1 MLHLCTDTKFKSM
14 LKIKVLIVLF
24 VLMAGVVSAQQLKV
38 QGTSPSLYLT
48 HTVAA
53 KENWYSIGRLYN
65 ISPKKIAPL
74 NNSSMD
80 KPLSIGQSLKIPLTT
95 NVSVDGTKAA
105 DEVFVPLYYTIQDK
119 EWLYRI
125 SQNHNKVP
133 VANLEK
139 WNNITND
146 QVKPGMNIIVG
157 YLKVKQG
164 QSALAASG
172 SKKIVAVTAAPPVAK
187 AETPATTPA
196 TTTPAVTTPKETNT
210 GTAKADEAKA
220 TTTPVEKPATTVTEK
235 PATTVTEKPVEK
247 PVEKPAE
254 KPVTTTPAANTSTNT
269 PATTTPA
276 VNTSAP
282 VNNTPAAGPI
292 TPTGSNASH
301 KGGYFRSQFAETGKT
316 TTGNA
321 GIFRSTSGWKDG
333 KYYALMNNVP
343 TGTIVKITFSSTQK
357 SVYAKVLGQ
366 LPEMKES
373 IGLAVRLSDAAA
385 SELGAEN
392 GKFYVDVKY

>member
-1 MLHLCTDTKFKSM
+1 M
-14 LKIKVLIVLF
+14 LKINVLLVVF
-24 VLMAGVVSAQQLKV
+24 VLMANMLGAQQLKV
-38 QGTSPSLYLT
+38 QGASPSLYLT

-65 ISPKKIAPL
+65 VSPKEIAPL
-74 NNSSMD
+74 NATSMD
-80 KPLSIGQSLKIPLTT
+80 KPLAIGQSLKIPLTT
-95 NVSVDGTKAA
+95 NLSVDGTKAA
-105 DEVFVPLYYTIQDK
+105 DEVFVPLYHTVQDK

-125 SQNHNKVP
+125 SQSHNKVP

-146 QVKPGMNIIVG
+146 QLKPGMSIIVG

-164 QSALAASG
+164 QSALATSG
-172 SKKIVAVTAAPPVAK
+172 VNKIVAVTPAPPVAK
-187 AETPATTPA
+187 TEPVKEEVKKETPVTTNPVAATTNPPATTPVKE
-196 TTTPAVTTPKETNT
+196 TTTGTVKTEEPK
-210 GTAKADEAKA
+210 
-220 TTTPVEKPATTVTEK
+220 TTTPVTTT
-235 PATTVTEKPVEK
+235 
-247 PVEKPAE
+247 VEKPAE
-254 KPVTTTPAANTSTNT
+254 KPVEKPVVTSP

-276 VNTSAP
+276 STTPVGPTTTVSTTSNNTS
-282 VNNTPAAGPI
+282 
-292 TPTGSNASH
+292 SSSH
-301 KGGYFRSQFAETGKT
+301 KGGYFRSQYGETGKA

-343 TGTIVKITFSSTQK
+343 VGTIVKITFTSTQK
-357 SVYAKVLGQ
+357 TVYAKVLGQ
-366 LPEMKES
+366 MPEMKES
-373 IGLAVRLSDAAA
+373 LGLTLRLSDAAA

>member
-1 MLHLCTDTKFKSM
+1 M
-14 LKIKVLIVLF
+14 LKIKVLLVVL
-24 VLMAGVVSAQQLKV
+24 VLMTTMVNAQQLKV
-38 QGTSPSLYLT
+38 QGASPSLYLT

-53 KENWYSIGRLYN
+53 KETWYSIGRLYN
-65 ISPKKIAPL
+65 VSPKEIAPF
-74 NNSSMD
+74 NNTSMD
-80 KPLSIGQSLKIPLTT
+80 KPLAIGQALKVPLTT
-95 NVSVDGTKAA
+95 NLSVDGTKAT
-105 DEVFVPLYYTIQDK
+105 DEVFVPLYHTVQEK

-146 QVKPGMNIIVG
+146 QLKPGMNLIVG

-172 SKKIVAVTAAPPVAK
+172 TNKIVVVTAAPPVAK
-187 AETPATTPA
+187 TEPVKEEVKKETPVTGTNPVSSTNPPVTGTPNKETTTGAVKTEEPKTTAPAPVVKPTTTPATTPA
-196 TTTPAVTTPKETNT
+196 STGSTT
-210 GTAKADEAKA
+210 
-220 TTTPVEKPATTVTEK
+220 
-235 PATTVTEKPVEK
+235 
-247 PVEKPAE
+247 
-254 KPVTTTPAANTSTNT
+254 TTTPAATTTSTTNNNPPANT
-269 PATTTPA
+269 
-276 VNTSAP
+276 NF
-282 VNNTPAAGPI
+282 
-292 TPTGSNASH
+292 
-301 KGGYFRSQFAETGKT
+301 KGGYFRSQFAESGKT

-343 TGTIVKITFSSTQK
+343 VGTIVKITFSSTQK
-357 SVYAKVLGQ
+357 TVYAKVLGQ
-366 LPEMKES
+366 MPEMKES
-373 IGLAVRLSDAAA
+373 LGLTVRLSDAAA

>member
-1 MLHLCTDTKFKSM
+1 VATIENIPHLCTVMKFMTM
-14 LKIKVLIVLF
+14 LKIKVLLLVL
-24 VLMAGVVSAQQLKV
+24 VTSATTLRAQQLKV

-65 ISPKKIAPL
+65 VSPKEIAPL

-80 KPLSIGQSLKIPLTT
+80 KPLAIGQALKIPLTT
-95 NVSVDGTKAA
+95 NLSIDGTKAA
-105 DEVFVPLYYTIQDK
+105 DEVFVPVYYTVQEK

-125 SQNHNKVP
+125 SQNHQKVA

-146 QVKPGMNIIVG
+146 QLKPGMNLIVG

-172 SKKIVAVTAAPPVAK
+172 TNKVVAVTAAPPVAK
-187 AETPATTPA
+187 TEPVKEEPKKEEPKKETPVTATAPVSNTGTPPNTTTTPNKETTTGTVKTEEPKTTLPAPVVEKPVTTPPATTPA
-196 TTTPAVTTPKETNT
+196 STTPS
-210 GTAKADEAKA
+210 
-220 TTTPVEKPATTVTEK
+220 PAG
-235 PATTVTEKPVEK
+235 
-247 PVEKPAE
+247 
-254 KPVTTTPAANTSTNT
+254 
-269 PATTTPA
+269 
-276 VNTSAP
+276 
-282 VNNTPAAGPI
+282 NNTAAS
-292 TPTGSNASH
+292 SNH
-301 KGGYFRSQFAETGKT
+301 KGGYFRSQYAESGKT
-316 TTGNA
+316 NTGNA

-343 TGTIVKITFSSTQK
+343 VGTIVKITFTSTQK
-357 SVYAKVLGQ
+357 TVYAKVLGQ

-373 IGLAVRLSDAAA
+373 IGLMVRLSDAAA
-385 SELGAEN
+385 SELGTEN

>member
-1 MLHLCTDTKFKSM
+1 M

-24 VLMAGVVSAQQLKV
+24 VLTAGMAGAQQLKV
-38 QGTSPSLYLT
+38 QGATPSLYLT

-65 ISPKKIAPL
+65 ASPKEIAPF

-80 KPLSIGQSLKIPLTT
+80 KPLSIGQALKIPLTT

-139 WNNITND
+139 WNNISND

-164 QSALAASG
+164 QSALAATG
-172 SKKIVAVTAAPPVAK
+172 TKQIVAVTAAPPVAK
-187 AETPATTPA
+187 TETPAITPAANTPA
-196 TTTPAVTTPKETNT
+196 TTTPATTTPKETNT
-210 GTAKADEAKA
+210 GIVKAEEPKS
-220 TTTPVEKPATTVTEK
+220 TPPVTTP
-235 PATTVTEKPVEK
+235 EKPVTTTVDK

-254 KPVTTTPAANTSTNT
+254 KPVEKPVTTPVINTSTNP
-269 PATTTPA
+269 PATTTPTS
-276 VNTSAP
+276 NTSAP
-282 VNNTPAAGPI
+282 VNSLPAPGP
-292 TPTGSNASH
+292 TTASGSNASH
-301 KGGYFRSQFAETGKT
+301 KGGYFRSQFAESGKNS
-316 TTGNA
+316 TGNA

-343 TGTIVKITFSSTQK
+343 TGTIVKVTFSSTQK
-357 SVYAKVLGQ
+357 TVYAKVLGQ
-366 LPEMKES
+366 LPDMKES
-373 IGLAVRLSDAAA
+373 VGLTIRLSDAAA

>member
-1 MLHLCTDTKFKSM
+1 M
-14 LKIKVLIVLF
+14 LKIKVLLVVF
-24 VLMAGVVSAQQLKV
+24 VCMAGTVGAQQLKV
-38 QGTSPSLYLT
+38 QGVSPALYLN

-53 KENWYSIGRLYN
+53 KETWYSIGRLYN
-65 ISPKKIAPL
+65 VSPKEIAPL

-80 KPLSIGQSLKIPLTT
+80 KPLAIGQTLKIPLTT
-95 NVSVDGTKAA
+95 NLSVDGTKAA
-105 DEVFVPLYYTIQDK
+105 DEVFVPLYHTVQEK

-146 QVKPGMNIIVG
+146 QVKPGMNLIVG

-172 SKKIVAVTAAPPVAK
+172 TSKIVAVAPPVAK
-187 AETPATTPA
+187 TEPVNEEPKKETPVTSPASGTATASNP
-196 TTTPAVTTPKETNT
+196 VTTPNKETT
-210 GTAKADEAKA
+210 AGTAKTEEPKTAAPA
-220 TTTPVEKPATTVTEK
+220 PVVKPATTVTTPASTTGTTTI
-235 PATTVTEKPVEK
+235 PATTSTANNNP
-247 PVEKPAE
+247 P
-254 KPVTTTPAANTSTNT
+254 ANTNF
-269 PATTTPA
+269 
-276 VNTSAP
+276 
-282 VNNTPAAGPI
+282 
-292 TPTGSNASH
+292 
-301 KGGYFRSQFAETGKT
+301 KGGYFRSQYAETGKNNA
-316 TTGNA
+316 GNA

-343 TGTIVKITFSSTQK
+343 VGTIVKITFTTTQK
-357 SVYAKVLGQ
+357 TIYAKVLGQ

-373 IGLAVRLSDAAA
+373 IGLMVRLSDAAA

>member
-1 MLHLCTDTKFKSM
+1 M
-14 LKIKVLIVLF
+14 LKIKVLLLVLVF
-24 VLMAGVVSAQQLKV
+24 PATTLFAQQLKV

-48 HTVAA
+48 HTVVA

-65 ISPKKIAPL
+65 VSPKEIAPL

-80 KPLSIGQSLKIPLTT
+80 KPLAIGQTLKIPLTT
-95 NVSVDGTKAA
+95 NLSIDGTKAA
-105 DEVFVPLYYTIQDK
+105 DEVFVPLYYTVQEK

-125 SQNHNKVP
+125 SQNHQKVP

-146 QVKPGMNIIVG
+146 QLKPGMNLIVG

-172 SKKIVAVTAAPPVAK
+172 TNKVVAVTAAPPVAK
-187 AETPATTPA
+187 TEPVNEEPKKETPA
-196 TTTPAVTTPKETNT
+196 TTTPASTTTTNKETAAAT
-210 GTAKADEAKA
+210 VKTEEPT
-220 TTTPVEKPATTVTEK
+220 TTTPA
-235 PATTVTEKPVEK
+235 PV
-247 PVEKPAE
+247 VE
-254 KPVTTTPAANTSTNT
+254 KPVTTS
-269 PATTTPA
+269 PATT
-276 VNTSAP
+276 P
-282 VNNTPAAGPI
+282 VS
-292 TPTGSNASH
+292 TGSTTGNHQSANTNF
-301 KGGYFRSQFAETGKT
+301 KGGYFRSQYAETGKT
-316 TTGNA
+316 NTGNA
-321 GIFRSTSGWKDG
+321 GVFRSTSGWKDG

-343 TGTIVKITFSSTQK
+343 VGTIVKITFTSTQR

-373 IGLAVRLSDAAA
+373 IGLMLRLSDAAA
-385 SELGAEN
+385 SELGTEN

>member
-1 MLHLCTDTKFKSM
+1 M
-14 LKIKVLIVLF
+14 LKINVLLVVF
-24 VLMAGVVSAQQLKV
+24 VLMANMLGAQQLKV
-38 QGTSPSLYLT
+38 QGASPSLYLT

-65 ISPKKIAPL
+65 VSPKEIAPL
-74 NNSSMD
+74 NSSSMD
-80 KPLSIGQSLKIPLTT
+80 KPLAIGQSLKIPLST
-95 NVSVDGTKAA
+95 NLSVDGTKAA
-105 DEVFVPLYYTIQDK
+105 DEVLVPLYHTVQDK

-125 SQNHNKVP
+125 SQSHNKVP

-146 QVKPGMNIIVG
+146 QLKPGMSIIVG
-157 YLKVKQG
+157 YLKVKTG

-172 SKKIVAVTAAPPVAK
+172 TNKVVTVTPAPPVAK
-187 AETPATTPA
+187 TEPVKEEVKKETPLTTNPAA
-196 TTTPAVTTPKETNT
+196 TTTNPPATSPAKDPAT
-210 GTAKADEAKA
+210 GTAKTEEPK
-220 TTTPVEKPATTVTEK
+220 TTTPVID
-235 PATTVTEKPVEK
+235 K

-254 KPVTTTPAANTSTNT
+254 KPVEKPVTTA

-276 VNTSAP
+276 STTPPVGPVTTVSTSNNNTS
-282 VNNTPAAGPI
+282 
-292 TPTGSNASH
+292 SH
-301 KGGYFRSQFAETGKT
+301 KGGYFRSQYGETGKS

-343 TGTIVKITFSSTQK
+343 VGTIVKITFTSTQK
-357 SVYAKVLGQ
+357 TVYAKVLGQ

-373 IGLAVRLSDAAA
+373 LGLTLRLSDAAA
-385 SELGAEN
+385 SELGTEN

>member
-1 MLHLCTDTKFKSM
+1 M
-14 LKIKVLIVLF
+14 LKIKVLLLVL
-24 VLMAGVVSAQQLKV
+24 VTSATTLRAQQLKV

-65 ISPKKIAPL
+65 VSPKEIAPL

-80 KPLSIGQSLKIPLTT
+80 KPLAIGQALKIPLTT
-95 NVSVDGTKAA
+95 NLSIDGTKAA
-105 DEVFVPLYYTIQDK
+105 DEVFVPIYYTVQEK

-125 SQNHNKVP
+125 SQNHQKVP

-139 WNNITND
+139 WNNVTND
-146 QVKPGMNIIVG
+146 QLKPGMSLIVG

-172 SKKIVAVTAAPPVAK
+172 TNKVVAVTAAPPVAK
-187 AETPATTPA
+187 AEPVKEEPKKETPVTTTPASNTSTAANTTTTPNKETTTGTVKTEEPKTTPPAPVVEKPVTTTPPVTTPASTTPA
-196 TTTPAVTTPKETNT
+196 TTTPAN
-210 GTAKADEAKA
+210 
-220 TTTPVEKPATTVTEK
+220 TTTAPSS
-235 PATTVTEKPVEK
+235 
-247 PVEKPAE
+247 
-254 KPVTTTPAANTSTNT
+254 N
-269 PATTTPA
+269 
-276 VNTSAP
+276 NTSA
-282 VNNTPAAGPI
+282 
-292 TPTGSNASH
+292 GSGNH
-301 KGGYFRSQFAETGKT
+301 KGGYFRSQYAESGKT
-316 TTGNA
+316 NTGNA

-343 TGTIVKITFSSTQK
+343 VGTIVKITFTSTQK
-357 SVYAKVLGQ
+357 TVYAKVLGQ

-373 IGLAVRLSDAAA
+373 IGLMVRLSDAAA
-385 SELGAEN
+385 SELGTEN